1 MATLIRNGT
10 LILEQG
16 PKRAD
21 LLMDGESI
29 ASIGLRLSPPPGTET
44 VDADG
49 LAVLPGF
56 IDFHVHL
63 DDRIGTFE
71 IADSFFSGSMAA
83 AKTGVTTLINFV
95 TQRPEQSLAG
105 ALADGIRK
113 GDGRSFSDFTFHLT
127 PTRFD
132 NETWAEIEMLAYSG
146 YRTFKFY
153 TTYRE
158 AGLFVDYDR
167 LETILR
173 QLGPL
178 GVRALVHC
186 EDEAIL
192 DRQRRTGLD
201 PANARSHALSRP
213 KEAESEAVTKVLA
226 AAVETRVP
234 VHVVHVSSPEAVAL
248 IHRART
254 SGAITCETAPQYLYL
269 NEDRLAGPDGHR
281 YICSPPLRREDDRQ
295 RLERAAMEGRF
306 DLFATDHCPFFREDK
321 DSSTGDYR
329 KTPNGLAGL
338 GALVPLMHD
347 LLVTRGGHGL
357 DELSRRLALHP
368 ARLAGLYPRKGVLAP
383 GADADVVLLDT
394 QGPERPL
401 RSTFT
406 DVHETYPGRTTRLR
420 FARVYLRGREVVR
433 DGSLLEPCQPSGRC
447 LCPI

>member
-16 PKRAD
+16 PRRAD
-21 LLMDGESI
+21 LLIDGETI
-29 ASIGLRLSPPPGTET
+29 AAIGARLAPPAGSEI
-44 VDADG
+44 VDAEG
-49 LAVLPGF
+49 LSVLPGF

-63 DDRIGTFE
+63 DDRIGRFE
-71 IADSFFSGSMAA
+71 IADTFFTGSMAA
-83 AKTGVTTLINFV
+83 AKSGVTTLINFI
-95 TQRPEQSLAG
+95 TQRPGQSLAG
-105 ALADGIRK
+105 ALTEGLQK
-113 GDGRSFSDFTFHLT
+113 GEGRSFCDFTFHLT

-167 LETILR
+167 LAAILR

-178 GVRALVHC
+178 GVRMLVHC

-192 DRQRRTGLD
+192 DQQRRAGLD
-201 PANARSHALSRP
+201 PANPRSHALSRP
-213 KEAESEAVTKVLA
+213 KEAEAEAITKVLA
-226 AAVETRVP
+226 AAVETRAP
-234 VHVVHVSSPEAVAL
+234 VHVVHVSTPEGVAL

-254 SGAITCETAPQYLYL
+254 SGAITCETAPQYLFL
-269 NEDRLAGPDGHR
+269 NEDSLAGQDGHR
-281 YICSPPLRREDDRQ
+281 FICSPPLRREDDRQ
-295 RLERAAMEGRF
+295 RLERAALEGRF

-321 DSSTGDYR
+321 DNEPADFR
-329 KTPNGLAGL
+329 QTPKGLPGL

-347 LLVTRGGHGL
+347 LLVIRGGHGL

-394 QGPERPL
+394 RGPERPL
-401 RSTFT
+401 RSAFT

-420 FARVYLRGREVVR
+420 YARVYLRGREVVR
-433 DGSLLEPCQPSGRC
+433 DGFLLEPSQPSGRS
-447 LCPI
+447 LWPI

>member
-1 MATLIRNGT
+1 MATQITGCILTPDGWIGGT
-10 LILEQG
+10 LDFAERIVAIEG
-16 PKRAD
+16 ARVAAPG
-21 LLMDGESI
+21 DGES
-29 ASIGLRLSPPPGTET
+29 L
-44 VDADG
+44 
-49 LAVLPGF
+49 VLPGF

-63 DDRIGTFE
+63 ADRIGTFE

-132 NETWAEIEMLAYSG
+132 NETWAEIEMLAFSG

-295 RLERAAMEGRF
+295 RLERAAPEAEVF
-306 DLFATDHCPFFREDK
+306 TAALDRELNA
-321 DSSTGDYR
+321 R
-329 KTPNGLAGL
+329 KYILPGL
-338 GALVPLMHD
+338 GD
-347 LLVTRGGHGL
+347 FG
-357 DELSRRLALHP
+357 DRLF
-368 ARLAGLYPRKGVLAP
+368 G
-383 GADADVVLLDT
+383 T
-394 QGPERPL
+394 
-401 RSTFT
+401 
-406 DVHETYPGRTTRLR
+406 
-420 FARVYLRGREVVR
+420 
-433 DGSLLEPCQPSGRC
+433 
-447 LCPI
+447 